1 MAMDEV
7 TREALTRQFRAYLD
21 TVADEL
27 SQFADEPDAAVDA
40 APAPDLFSLFSELAA
55 LKNAV
60 KLESR
65 QVKTALDEFRR
76 LFDTLR
82 ETQTRLG
89 DEQERRCEQSRAS
102 DRAGWRDMLLEL
114 LELRDRL
121 QAGQEQAA
129 RFQPHWYARN
139 RREAK
144 LITSLAEGMA
154 MNLRRLEETL
164 ARRGVRPIPTI
175 GRTFDPHRMHAAE
188 LTRDAQYRNG
198 EIMAELRPGWLLQD
212 DLLRLA
218 EVVVNR
224 IDTANEDS
232 PKPTETEL

>member
-1 MAMDEV
+1 MDEA
-7 TREALTRQFRAYLD
+7 TREALTAQFRAYLD
-21 TVADEL
+21 TVADD
-27 SQFADEPDAAVDA
+27 SSGPDDEIDAMS
-40 APAPDLFSLFSELAA
+40 APDLFSLFSELAA
-55 LKNAV
+55 LKNEV

-65 QVKTALDEFRR
+65 QVKGALDEFRG
-76 LFDTLR
+76 LFDHLR

-89 DEQERRCEQSRAS
+89 NEQERRCEQSRAA

-129 RFQPHWYARN
+129 RFRPHWYGRN

-144 LITSLAEGMA
+144 LIVTLAEGMA

-164 ARRGVRPIPTI
+164 ARREVRPIPTI
-175 GRTFDPHRMHAAE
+175 GRLFDPHRMHAAE
-188 LTRDAQYRNG
+188 LTRDPQYRHG
-198 EIMAELRPGWLLQD
+198 EVMAELRPGWLLHD
-212 DLLRLA
+212 ELLRLA

-224 IDTANEDS
+224 IDVPNEHS
-232 PKPTETEL
+232 PKPTETLS